1 MKAKKPVG
9 QQKSYW
15 QLKEWKYIPA
25 CSTNILE
32 RFKAIGWNAPSEMKK

>member
-1 MKAKKPVG
+1 MKAKKPVV